1 LFLNLAGEVRELA
14 IKLLLSLYKTHGT
27 IVKRYLP
34 PDNEQ
39 TRRIKKYRDIFD
51 AFDRMDGRP

>member
-1 LFLNLAGEVRELA
+1 M
-14 IKLLLSLYKTHGT
+14 
-27 IVKRYLP
+27 KRYLP

-51 AFDRMDGRP
+51 AFDRIDGRSVKNDEKVISILPSG

>member
-1 LFLNLAGEVRELA
+1 
-14 IKLLLSLYKTHGT
+14 
-27 IVKRYLP
+27 KRYLP

-51 AFDRMDGRP
+51 AFDRMDGRPVKGDEKVLIVKIKISKKQ

>member
-1 LFLNLAGEVRELA
+1 MDGTVVRR
-14 IKLLLSLYKTHGT
+14 H
-27 IVKRYLP
+27 LP

-51 AFDRMDGRP
+51 AFDRMDGRTVKGDDKVASTISFISQH